1 MLNAVVGDRCLFS
14 LKSWVNS
21 SARGRPGAALCFR
34 KGHCGGSGLVPL
46 GGGRHGWPE
55 VARVLVRVD
64 VGTDKVC

>member
-1 MLNAVVGDRCLFS
+1 MSVFTQGQ
-14 LKSWVNS
+14 VNS
-21 SARGRPGAALCFR
+21 SVRGGPGAALCFR

-55 VARVLVRVD
+55 AAGVLVHVD

>member
-46 GGGRHGWPE
+46 CGGRHGWPE